1 MPQNVS
7 PILIIWDSQTAA
19 RLSGYIT
26 EILHVEG
33 YNWFAVHDISRASIT
48 REQLAR
54 YPIVVLTHIAVPE
67 EAQGIRAP

>member
-1 MPQNVS
+1 MSQNVS

-33 YNWFAVHDISRASIT
+33 YNWFAVHDLCSCKHYPRATCPISDRGAHPHCGS
-48 REQLAR
+48 R
-54 YPIVVLTHIAVPE
+54 
-67 EAQGIRAP
+67 

>member
-1 MPQNVS
+1 MSQNVS

-33 YNWFAVHDISRASIT
+33 YNWFAVHDLASASIT

-54 YPIVVLTHIAVPE
+54 YPIVVLTHIAVPDE
-67 EAQGIRAP
+67 TPCHR